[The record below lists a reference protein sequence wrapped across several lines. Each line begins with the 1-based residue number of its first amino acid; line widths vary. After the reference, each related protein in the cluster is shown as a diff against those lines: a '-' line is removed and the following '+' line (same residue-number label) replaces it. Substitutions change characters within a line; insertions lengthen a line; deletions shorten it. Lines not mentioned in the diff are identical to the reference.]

1 MDKIDRLKQKPV
13 EAATNDKVSKGA
25 EFDKKW
31 KNVIIYFYCKT
42 EFFLFKGMSLCQ
54 SLNNT
59 VPKFHPNLSSK
70 KNLPL

>member
-54 SLNNT
+54 VPPELVIQKKFATLNLGF
-59 VPKFHPNLSSK
+59 KIF
-70 KNLPL
+70 